1 MKLRAGGTMGWVA
14 KGLLR
19 ALGILALLAML
30 FAISMGH
37 LSLWLV
43 AAASIAVAVWATNW
57 RRAKKSSARSAAT
70 ADRLRARG
78 VKRMRKGKRTGKVK
92 PYSPRTMPLGLAKN
106 IRTGDPAC

>member
-14 KGLLR
+14 KALLR

-43 AAASIAVAVWATNW
+43 AAACIPVAVWATNW
-57 RRAKKSSARSAAT
+57 RRAKNSSARSAA
-70 ADRLRARG
+70 AAERLRARG
-78 VKRMRKGKRTGKVK
+78 VKGMRKGRRKGKVK
-92 PYSPRTMPLGLAKN
+92 AYSPRTMPLGLAKN